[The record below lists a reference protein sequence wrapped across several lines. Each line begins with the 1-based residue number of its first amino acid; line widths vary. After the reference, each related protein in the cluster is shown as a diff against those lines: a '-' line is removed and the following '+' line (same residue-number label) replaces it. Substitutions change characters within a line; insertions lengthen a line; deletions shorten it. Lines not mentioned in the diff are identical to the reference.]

1 MATTA
6 RKGKTDVGAA
16 TLKQIFPNWEV
27 KERIYV
33 LKRKATPISFQL
45 RSRHTD
51 HRALQWYDKDYGY
64 PRSMRYV
71 TNQSA
76 IFTDEQNEDNLRL
89 GGVLFEDGKLV
100 VEATNTILQQ
110 FLALHP
116 DNLAN
121 KGGVFFEYDPDAAA
135 REDLAKEM
143 DGFKAVAI
151 AIEMPIEDLEAI
163 ARVLFPTRVDS
174 MTSGEI
180 KRDVVMFAKNKPQRF
195 NEVSNNSN
203 IKMVNLATKAIS
215 LGLIKIA
222 DDNSTVKWAINGKE
236 IIKLPFSKEPIETL
250 AVWMKTNE
258 GIVFM
263 ESLINKM
270 T

>member
-1 MATTA
+1 MATKAKT
-6 RKGKTDVGAA
+6 RTDVGAA
-16 TLKQIFPNWEV
+16 TLKSIFPNWEV

-51 HRALQWYDKDYGY
+51 HRTLQWYDKDYGY
-64 PRSMRYV
+64 PRAMRYV

-89 GGVLFEDGKLV
+89 GGILFEDGKLK

-110 FLALHP
+110 FLELHP
-116 DNLAN
+116 DNVAN
-121 KGGVFFEYDPDAAA
+121 GGNTFFEYDPSKEA
-135 REDLAKEM
+135 EKDLAKEM

-163 ARVLFPTRVDS
+163 ARVLFPTKVDT
-174 MTSGEI
+174 MTSGEL

-195 NEVSNNSN
+195 TEVANNSN
-203 IKMVNLATKAIS
+203 IKMRNLASKAIN
-215 LGLIKIA
+215 LGIIKVS
-222 DDNSTVKWAINGKE
+222 DDNSTVKWGANGKE
-236 IIKLPFSKEPIETL
+236 IIKLPFSQEPIETL
-250 AVWMKTNE
+250 AVWMKTDK
-258 GIVFM
+258 GIEFM
-263 ESLINKM
+263 EALISKM
-270 T
+270 S